1 VFAPHTGYDQAITIF
16 SPDGRLFQV
25 EYAVEAVRRGTSA
38 IGVKVKEGVVLAV
51 EKRLTSSLMEI
62 SSVTKIYVIDE
73 HVGAAIAGLH
83 ADARR
88 LIDYARVQAQI
99 NRLYYEEPITI
110 EDLTRAICDLKQNY
124 TQFSGVRP
132 FGVALLIAGVDV
144 TGPRLFST
152 HPSGAYWE
160 WQATAIGRNEERAR
174 EYLEKNYKSNLTIN
188 QATKLA
194 INALKTTMEE
204 ELKPENI
211 EIAQTLVKTKKFE
224 ILPIKKVENILKEIK
239 ED

>member
-1 VFAPHTGYDQAITIF
+1 MFAPHTGYDQAITIF

-62 SSVTKIYVIDE
+62 NSVTKIYVIDE

-110 EDLTRAICDLKQNY
+110 EDLTRTICDLKQNY

-132 FGVALLIAGVDV
+132 FGVALLVAGVDV

-211 EIAQTLVKTKKFE
+211 EIAQALVKTKNFE
-224 ILPIKKVENILKEIK
+224 ILPIKRVETILKEIK

>member
-1 VFAPHTGYDQAITIF
+1 MIRLPGMGYDRAITIF

-62 SSVTKIYVIDE
+62 NSVTKIYVIDE

-110 EDLTRAICDLKQNY
+110 EDLTRTICDLKQNY
-124 TQFSGVRP
+124 TQSAGVRP

-160 WQATAIGRNEERAR
+160 WQATAIGRGAQRVNEI
-174 EYLEKNYKSNLTIN
+174 LEKEYKRELSLNEAI
-188 QATKLA
+188 KLA
-194 INALKTTMEE
+194 LKSLREVAE
-204 ELKPENI
+204 KELEPYNVELAVASIENKI
-211 EIAQTLVKTKKFE
+211 FE
-224 ILPIKKVENILKEIK
+224 KLKRDEVSK
-239 ED
+239 WLSSS

>member
-62 SSVTKIYVIDE
+62 NSVTKVYVIDE

-88 LIDYARVQAQI
+88 LIDYAREQAQI

-132 FGVALLIAGVDV
+132 FGVALLIAGVDA

-160 WQATAIGRNEERAR
+160 WQATAIGRGAQRVNDM
-174 EYLEKNYKSNLTIN
+174 LEKEYKKEFSLDEAI
-188 QATKLA
+188 KLA
-194 INALKTTMEE
+194 LKS
-204 ELKPENI
+204 
-211 EIAQTLVKTKKFE
+211 
-224 ILPIKKVENILKEIK
+224 LKEIAEK
-239 ED
+239 ELEPDNVELAVATIENKVFEKMRKDEISKWLSSL

>member
-1 VFAPHTGYDQAITIF
+1 MFAPHTGYDQAITIF

-62 SSVTKIYVIDE
+62 NSVTKIYVIDE

-110 EDLTRAICDLKQNY
+110 EQLTKVICDLKQNY
-124 TQFSGVRP
+124 TQFAGVRP
-132 FGVALLIAGVDV
+132 FGVALLIAGVDA

-160 WQATAIGRNEERAR
+160 WQATAIGRGAQRVNDI
-174 EYLEKNYKSNLTIN
+174 LEKEYKKEFSLDEAI
-188 QATKLA
+188 KLA
-194 INALKTTMEE
+194 LKS
-204 ELKPENI
+204 
-211 EIAQTLVKTKKFE
+211 
-224 ILPIKKVENILKEIK
+224 LKEVAEK
-239 ED
+239 ELEPDNVELAVASIENKVFEKMRKDEISKWLSSL

>member
-1 VFAPHTGYDQAITIF
+1 MFAPHTGYDQAITIF

-62 SSVTKIYVIDE
+62 NSVTKVYVIDE

-88 LIDYARVQAQI
+88 LIDYARIQAQI

-110 EDLTRAICDLKQNY
+110 EQLTKAVCDLKQNY
-124 TQFSGVRP
+124 TQSAGVRP
-132 FGVALLIAGVDV
+132 FGVALLIAGVDA

-160 WQATAIGRNEERAR
+160 WQATAIGRGAQRVNDM
-174 EYLEKNYKSNLTIN
+174 LEKEYKKEFSLDEAI
-188 QATKLA
+188 KLA
-194 INALKTTMEE
+194 LKS
-204 ELKPENI
+204 
-211 EIAQTLVKTKKFE
+211 
-224 ILPIKKVENILKEIK
+224 LKEIAEK
-239 ED
+239 ELEPDNVELAVATIENKVFEKMRKDEISKWLSSL

>member
-1 VFAPHTGYDQAITIF
+1 MIRLPGMGYDRAITIF

-25 EYAVEAVRRGTSA
+25 EYAMEAVKRGTTI
-38 IGVKVKEGVVLAV
+38 IGVKAKEGVVLAA
-51 EKRLTSSLMEI
+51 EKRSTTPLMDSE
-62 SSVTKIYVIDE
+62 TLDKIYVIDE

-110 EDLTRAICDLKQNY
+110 EQLTKTVCNLKQNY
-124 TQFSGVRP
+124 TQFAGVRP

-160 WQATAIGRNEERAR
+160 WQATAIGRGAQRVNEI
-174 EYLEKNYKSNLTIN
+174 LEKEYKRELSLNEAI
-188 QATKLA
+188 KLA
-194 INALKTTMEE
+194 LKSLREVAE
-204 ELKPENI
+204 KELEPYNVELAVASIENKI
-211 EIAQTLVKTKKFE
+211 FKK
-224 ILPIKKVENILKEIK
+224 LKRDEVSK
-239 ED
+239 WLSSS

>member
-1 VFAPHTGYDQAITIF
+1 MIRLPGMGYDRAITIF

-25 EYAVEAVRRGTSA
+25 EYAMEAVKRGTTI
-38 IGVKVKEGVVLAV
+38 IGVKVKEGVVLTA
-51 EKRLTSSLMEI
+51 EKRSTTPLIDSETLD
-62 SSVTKIYVIDE
+62 KIYVIDE

-110 EDLTRAICDLKQNY
+110 EQLTKVICDLKQNY
-124 TQFSGVRP
+124 TQFAGVRP
-132 FGVALLIAGVDV
+132 FGVALLIAGVDA

-160 WQATAIGRNEERAR
+160 WQATAIGRGAQRVNDI
-174 EYLEKNYKSNLTIN
+174 LEKEYKKEFSLDEAI
-188 QATKLA
+188 KLA
-194 INALKTTMEE
+194 LKS
-204 ELKPENI
+204 
-211 EIAQTLVKTKKFE
+211 
-224 ILPIKKVENILKEIK
+224 LKEVAEK
-239 ED
+239 ELEPDNVELAVASIENKVFEKMRKDEISKWLSSL

>member
-62 SSVTKIYVIDE
+62 NSVTKIYVIDE

-110 EDLTRAICDLKQNY
+110 EQLTKVICDLKQNY
-124 TQFSGVRP
+124 TQFAGVRP
-132 FGVALLIAGVDV
+132 FGVALLIAGVDA

-160 WQATAIGRNEERAR
+160 WQATAIGRGAQRVNDI
-174 EYLEKNYKSNLTIN
+174 LEKEYKKEFSLDEAI
-188 QATKLA
+188 KLA
-194 INALKTTMEE
+194 LKS
-204 ELKPENI
+204 
-211 EIAQTLVKTKKFE
+211 
-224 ILPIKKVENILKEIK
+224 LKEVAEK
-239 ED
+239 ELEPDNVELAVASIENKVFEKMRKDEISKWLSSL

>member
-1 VFAPHTGYDQAITIF
+1 MFAPHTGYDQAITIF

-25 EYAVEAVRRGTSA
+25 EYAVEAVKRGTTI
-38 IGVKVKEGVVLAV
+38 IGVKVKEGVVLAA
-51 EKRLTSSLMEI
+51 EKRSTTPLMD
-62 SSVTKIYVIDE
+62 SKTLDKIYVIDE

-110 EDLTRAICDLKQNY
+110 EQLTKTVCDLKQNY
-124 TQFSGVRP
+124 TQFAGVRP

-160 WQATAIGRNEERAR
+160 WQATAIGRGAQRVNEI
-174 EYLEKNYKSNLTIN
+174 LEKEYKRELSLNEAI
-188 QATKLA
+188 KLA
-194 INALKTTMEE
+194 LKSLREVAE
-204 ELKPENI
+204 KELEPYNVELAVASIENKI
-211 EIAQTLVKTKKFE
+211 FE
-224 ILPIKKVENILKEIK
+224 KLKRDEVSK
-239 ED
+239 WLSSS

>member
-1 VFAPHTGYDQAITIF
+1 MFAPHTGYDQAITIF

-62 SSVTKIYVIDE
+62 NSVTKVYVIDE

-132 FGVALLIAGVDV
+132 FGVALLIAGVDA

-160 WQATAIGRNEERAR
+160 WQATAIGRGAQRVNDM
-174 EYLEKNYKSNLTIN
+174 LEKEYKKELSLDEAI
-188 QATKLA
+188 KLA
-194 INALKTTMEE
+194 LKS
-204 ELKPENI
+204 
-211 EIAQTLVKTKKFE
+211 
-224 ILPIKKVENILKEIK
+224 LKEVAEK
-239 ED
+239 ELEPDNVELAVASIENKVFEKMRKDEISKWLSSL

>member
-1 VFAPHTGYDQAITIF
+1 MFAPHTGYDQAITIF

-124 TQFSGVRP
+124 TQFAGVRP

-160 WQATAIGRNEERAR
+160 WQATAIGRGAQGVNDM
-174 EYLEKNYKSNLTIN
+174 LEKEYKKELSLGEAI
-188 QATKLA
+188 KLA
-194 INALKTTMEE
+194 LKSLREVAE
-204 ELKPENI
+204 KELEPDNVEL
-211 EIAQTLVKTKKFE
+211 AVAS
-224 ILPIKKVENILKEIK
+224 VENKVFEKMRKDEISK
-239 ED
+239 WLSSL

>member
-1 VFAPHTGYDQAITIF
+1 MIRLPGMGYDRAITIF

-25 EYAVEAVRRGTSA
+25 EYAVEAVKRGTTI
-38 IGVKVKEGVVLAV
+38 IGVKVKEGVVLAA
-51 EKRLTSSLMEI
+51 EKRSTTPLMD
-62 SSVTKIYVIDE
+62 SKTLDKIYVIDE

-110 EDLTRAICDLKQNY
+110 EQLTKTVCDLKQNY
-124 TQFSGVRP
+124 TQFAGVRP

-160 WQATAIGRNEERAR
+160 WQATAIGRGAQRVNEI
-174 EYLEKNYKSNLTIN
+174 LEKEYKRELSLNEAI
-188 QATKLA
+188 KLA
-194 INALKTTMEE
+194 LKSLREVAE
-204 ELKPENI
+204 KELEPYNVELAVASIENKI
-211 EIAQTLVKTKKFE
+211 FE
-224 ILPIKKVENILKEIK
+224 KLKRDEVSK
-239 ED
+239 WLSSS